1 MIADLQMRTS
11 DIYSVCCL
19 IHMFALFGRIISV
32 NRIVLEMGKQW
43 CAQSLERDSS
53 GDRPLD
59 KLYQHKTGNCNFV
72 SEMFLI

>member
-1 MIADLQMRTS
+1 
-11 DIYSVCCL
+11 
-19 IHMFALFGRIISV
+19 MFALFERIISV
-32 NRIVLEMGKQW
+32 NRIVLEMGKQR